1 MTLDG
6 INVVF
11 KVTCLKLRREIVKKL
26 AVLFGLLLSATTFAH
41 MSGETVAPLAKDAS
55 DAQKQAVR
63 DGAQDFCDSA
73 EEDEKEE
80 CVMDFF
86 ANHNLEEE
94 PSCD

>member
-1 MTLDG
+1 M
-6 INVVF
+6 
-11 KVTCLKLRREIVKKL
+11 KKL
-26 AVLFGLLLSATTFAH
+26 IVLFGFLLSTTIFAH
-41 MSGETVAPLAKDAS
+41 ADGETIAPLSANATES
-55 DAQKQAVR
+55 EKQLIR

>member
-1 MTLDG
+1 MYF
-6 INVVF
+6 NREVKMK
-11 KVTCLKLRREIVKKL
+11 KV
-26 AVLFGLLLSATTFAH
+26 AVLFILLLSSVTFAH
-41 MSGETVAPLAKDAS
+41 VDGETIAPLPLPVDS
-55 DAQKQAVR
+55 QTEEQKKIVR

-73 EEDEKEE
+73 GEDAKEE

>member
-1 MTLDG
+1 MA
-6 INVVF
+6 
-11 KVTCLKLRREIVKKL
+11 VKKL
-26 AVLFGLLLSATTFAH
+26 AILFGILLSATTFAH
-41 MSGETVAPLAKDAS
+41 DGDTVAPLGANATE
-55 DAQKQAVR
+55 AQKVVVR

-73 EEDEKEE
+73 EDDEKEE

>member
-1 MTLDG
+1 
-6 INVVF
+6 
-11 KVTCLKLRREIVKKL
+11 
-26 AVLFGLLLSATTFAH
+26 

>member
-1 MTLDG
+1 M
-6 INVVF
+6 
-11 KVTCLKLRREIVKKL
+11 KKL
-26 AVLFGLLLSATTFAH
+26 AVLFTILLSSVVFAH
-41 MSGETVAPLAKDAS
+41 MDGEKIAPLPLPVDS
-55 DAQKQAVR
+55 QTEEQKKIVR

-73 EEDEKEE
+73 EEDAKEE

>member
-1 MTLDG
+1 M
-6 INVVF
+6 
-11 KVTCLKLRREIVKKL
+11 KKL
-26 AVLFGLLLSATTFAH
+26 AVLFTILLSSVAFAH
-41 MSGETVAPLAKDAS
+41 MDGEKIVPLPMPADS
-55 DAQKQAVR
+55 QTEAQKKIVR

-73 EEDEKEE
+73 EEDAKEE

>member
-1 MTLDG
+1 M
-6 INVVF
+6 
-11 KVTCLKLRREIVKKL
+11 KKI
-26 AVLFGLLLSATTFAH
+26 AVLFGFLLSATTFAH
-41 MSGETVAPLAKDAS
+41 MDGETVAPLTADATEE
-55 DAQKQAVR
+55 QKKLVR
-63 DGAQDFCDSA
+63 DGAQDSCSEA

>member
-1 MTLDG
+1 MD
-6 INVVF
+6 
-11 KVTCLKLRREIVKKL
+11 
-26 AVLFGLLLSATTFAH
+26 
-41 MSGETVAPLAKDAS
+41 GETIVPLAADATE
-55 DAQKQAVR
+55 AQKQVIR
-63 DGAQDFCDSA
+63 DGAQDFCDGA

>member
-1 MTLDG
+1 MALDG
-6 INVVF
+6 INTVLNVQN
-11 KVTCLKLRREIVKKL
+11 KGEVVKKL
-26 AVLFGLLLSATTFAH
+26 AVLFAFLMSTSVFAH
-41 MSGETVAPLAKDAS
+41 MDGESVVALGAGATE
-55 DAQKQAVR
+55 AQKQLVR
-63 DGAQDFCDSA
+63 DGAQDFCGEK

>member
-1 MTLDG
+1 MYF
-6 INVVF
+6 N
-11 KVTCLKLRREIVKKL
+11 REVKMKIV
-26 AVLFGLLLSATTFAH
+26 AVLFILLLSSVTFAH
-41 MSGETVAPLAKDAS
+41 VDGEAIAPLPLPVDS
-55 DAQKQAVR
+55 QTEEQKKIVR

-73 EEDEKEE
+73 EEDAKEE

>member
-1 MTLDG
+1 MK
-6 INVVF
+6 
-11 KVTCLKLRREIVKKL
+11 KV
-26 AVLFGLLLSATTFAH
+26 AVLFILLLSSVTFAH
-41 MSGETVAPLAKDAS
+41 VDGEAIAPLPLPVDS
-55 DAQKQAVR
+55 QTEEQKKIVR

-73 EEDEKEE
+73 KEE

>member
-1 MTLDG
+1 MT
-6 INVVF
+6 
-11 KVTCLKLRREIVKKL
+11 
-26 AVLFGLLLSATTFAH
+26 TTVFAH
-41 MSGETVAPLAKDAS
+41 MDGETVAPLAKDATE
-55 DAQKQAVR
+55 AQKQVIR
-63 DGAQDFCDSA
+63 DGAQDFCDGA

>member
-1 MTLDG
+1 M
-6 INVVF
+6 
-11 KVTCLKLRREIVKKL
+11 KKL
-26 AVLFGLLLSATTFAH
+26 AVLFAFLMTTTVFAH
-41 MSGETVAPLAKDAS
+41 MDGETVAPLAADATE
-55 DAQKQAVR
+55 AQKQVIR
-63 DGAQDFCDSA
+63 DGAQNFCDGA

>member
-1 MTLDG
+1 M
-6 INVVF
+6 
-11 KVTCLKLRREIVKKL
+11 KKL
-26 AVLFGLLLSATTFAH
+26 VVLFTFLMTTTVFAH
-41 MSGETVAPLAKDAS
+41 MDGETVAPLAKDATE
-55 DAQKQAVR
+55 AQKQVIR
-63 DGAQDFCDSA
+63 DGAQDFCDGA